1 MKKHSSGKP
10 EAKLQQKNHIE
21 SSGESECD
29 DSYVPRFMNSRRRR
43 LQVKIG
49 QEES

>member
-1 MKKHSSGKP
+1 MQKHSSGKP
-10 EAKLQQKNHIE
+10 EAKVQQKNNQE
-21 SSGESECD
+21 SSDESECD

-43 LQVKIG
+43 LQIKIG